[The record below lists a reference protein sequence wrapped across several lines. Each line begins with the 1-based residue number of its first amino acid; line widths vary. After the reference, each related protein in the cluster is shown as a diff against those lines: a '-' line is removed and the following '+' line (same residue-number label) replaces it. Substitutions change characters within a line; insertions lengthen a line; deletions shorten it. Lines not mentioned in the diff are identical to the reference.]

1 MLKLQKG
8 KEKGKG
14 KGRKK
19 KGKERKKIKKERNK
33 KKERKKGV
41 MVHYERK
48 NIATHLFSTCL
59 TVEKFPR
66 IGCSHL

>member
-48 NIATHLFSTCL
+48 NIAT
-59 TVEKFPR
+59 KFPQSQDGTYG
-66 IGCSHL
+66 IKGKG